1 MGQHFLVDNEV
12 LDSIISAAEL
22 NPEDVVLEVGP
33 GSGAHTQRLV
43 HAVGRVIAIEKAAKL
58 AASLSRRL
66 GDPRNLTSVQADAR
80 TCDFGSLL
88 GRDVPYKVVANLPY
102 YAANPIVRR
111 FLECEPMPTL
121 MVVMVQREVARNMP
135 ASPGEMPLLSVAV
148 QYYSDATLIC
158 DVPPSAFS
166 PPPKV
171 YSAVVRL
178 DMKAEATVHVF
189 HQRDFFDLVRAGFAA
204 PRKQLRNS
212 LAKGLDVTGQV
223 TQVFLD
229 GAGIDARRRPETL
242 SIDEW
247 ARVYTAVEHHSRG
260 RAGEIPAEISVDGL
274 SEIL

>member
-1 MGQHFLVDNEV
+1 M
-12 LDSIISAAEL
+12 LDRIISAAEL
-22 NPEDVVLEVGP
+22 DSEDVVLEVGP
-33 GSGAHTQRLV
+33 GLGVLTQRLV
-43 HAVGRVIAIEKAAKL
+43 HAAGRVVAIEKDAKL

-66 GDPRNLTSVQADAR
+66 RDPQNLTAVQADAR
-80 TCDFGSLL
+80 TCDLGGLL
-88 GRDVPYKVVANLPY
+88 GQGVPYKVVANLPY

-111 FLECEPMPTL
+111 LLECEHMPTL
-121 MVVMVQREVARNMP
+121 MVVMVQREVARNMT
-135 ASPGEMPLLSVAV
+135 ASPGEMTLLSVAV

-178 DMKAEATVHVF
+178 DMKAEPAVHVF
-189 HQRDFFDLVRAGFAA
+189 HQQDFFDLVRAGFAA

-223 TQVFLD
+223 AQGFLD
-229 GAGIDARRRPETL
+229 SAGIDARRRSETL

-247 ARVYTAVEHHSRG
+247 ALVYTAVEHESRG
-260 RAGEIPAEISVDGL
+260 QAGQMPAEISVDAV